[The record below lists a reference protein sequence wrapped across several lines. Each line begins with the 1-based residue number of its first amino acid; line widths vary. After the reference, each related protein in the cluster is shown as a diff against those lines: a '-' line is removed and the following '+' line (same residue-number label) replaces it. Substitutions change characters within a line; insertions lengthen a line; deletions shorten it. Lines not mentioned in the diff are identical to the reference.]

1 MRRWKQILAGG
12 LAACLLAIGVVPA
25 AGAEESSF
33 DPAHFL
39 GLTQAQRLEDY
50 DYLVKTL
57 GNSYLCMGVR
67 DREKPDDPSEEI
79 FKDYREMVAESDSDE
94 DFYKAVYSTLYRLG
108 PYGHMWMIEPE
119 NYQRM
124 LDWCKN
130 QDTVG
135 REHWR
140 DILEDP
146 VTQKG
151 YERLAELMEFY
162 GEDES
167 GSWSEGEAGEN
178 VRTLLLEESGVAYVK
193 IDSFPAEFEEAYAE
207 DQKTLT
213 AFFNAAGK
221 CKDLIID
228 ITDNSGGN
236 EGYWQN
242 LIVAP
247 LIDQPLSCTNYALLA
262 NSGNNRPYIENVFSP
277 EDLHPI
283 SELPKLPKLNR
294 DGIEA
299 ATHFVESTLAVK
311 PAAKGAAFRG
321 NVWVLV
327 GPYVYSASES
337 FSVFCQQTGFATLV
351 GEKTGGDGIGALD
364 PIFLRLPNSGLLVQF
379 TMMYGLNADGSSSEE
394 AGTTPDVC
402 SPAGEPPLI
411 TALRAA
417 LAERKS

>member
-1 MRRWKQILAGG
+1 M
-12 LAACLLAIGVVPA
+12 
-25 AGAEESSF
+25 
-33 DPAHFL
+33 
-39 GLTQAQRLEDY
+39 
-50 DYLVKTL
+50 
-57 GNSYLCMGVR
+57 
-67 DREKPDDPSEEI
+67 
-79 FKDYREMVAESDSDE
+79 
-94 DFYKAVYSTLYRLG
+94 
-108 PYGHMWMIEPE
+108 
-119 NYQRM
+119 
-124 LDWCKN
+124 
-130 QDTVG
+130 
-135 REHWR
+135 
-140 DILEDP
+140 
-146 VTQKG
+146 TQKG

-379 TMMYGLNADGSSSEE
+379 TMMFGLNADGSSSEE
-394 AGTTPDVC
+394 AGTTPDVR